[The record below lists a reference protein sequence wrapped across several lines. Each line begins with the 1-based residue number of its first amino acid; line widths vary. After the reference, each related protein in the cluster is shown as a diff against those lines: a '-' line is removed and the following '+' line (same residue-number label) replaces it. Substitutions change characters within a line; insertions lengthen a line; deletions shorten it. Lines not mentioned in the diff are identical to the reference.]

1 MNTPNDQFY
10 RAARINQDPIWK
22 FLLKAYL
29 VPKYAKMFTNLILFP
44 KSVFARSTQT
54 VVELAESVFT
64 HNNPDLREIP
74 ISSAFSSGTARA
86 YAKLYGILA
95 NGGTEEGNK
104 LLSDKSINKLATP
117 IVSGVDLVTG
127 LYTSYRVGMQLN
139 NPNGGVVFGHPGH
152 GGQVAQADLENGI
165 GLAYLTNYIDV
176 YAQGDHPRYL
186 ALVQEFYVCLE
197 NYLKNKQ

>member
-1 MNTPNDQFY
+1 
-10 RAARINQDPIWK
+10 
-22 FLLKAYL
+22 
-29 VPKYAKMFTNLILFP
+29 
-44 KSVFARSTQT
+44 
-54 VVELAESVFT
+54 SVFT

-104 LLSDKSINKLATP
+104 LLSNKSINKLATP
-117 IVSGVDLVTG
+117 VVSGIDLVTA
-127 LYTSYRVGMQLN
+127 LYASYSVGMQFSK
-139 NPNGGVVFGHPGH
+139 NPKGGIVFGHPGH

-176 YAQGDHPRYL
+176 YAQGDHPRFL
-186 ALVQEFYVCLE
+186 ALLQEFYACLE
-197 NYLKNKQ
+197 NFLKSKQ